1 MRGTVRAE
9 TQRRAESEGYK
20 KPWKKTAEEKRTGE
34 RDMIE
39 LGKKQKLQIVKEVKF
54 GVYLGDEK
62 EKVLLP
68 KKQVPAGA
76 KSGDEL
82 EVFVYRDSSDRPIAT
97 VRTPKLALGE
107 TAVLTVSDVTDI
119 GAFLDWGL
127 EKDLFLPFKQQTA
140 KVKPGEEC
148 LASLYIDK
156 SGRLCATM
164 KVYHHLQTDSPY
176 RKDDTVTGRVY
187 EISGNFGTFVAVDDK
202 YSALIPKKEMY
213 GGKKYQ
219 VGDMVTA
226 RVAGVK
232 EDGKL
237 ELAVRQKA
245 YLQMDEDADRLMEI
259 IEGFGG
265 VLPFSDKA
273 APEVIRQETG
283 MSKNEFKRALGNL
296 YKSRRVEIGEKSVR
310 KIK

>member
-1 MRGTVRAE
+1 
-9 TQRRAESEGYK
+9 
-20 KPWKKTAEEKRTGE
+20 
-34 RDMIE
+34 MIE
-39 LGKKQKLQIVKEVKF
+39 LGKRQKLKVVKEVEF

-68 KKQVPAGA
+68 KKQVPAGT
-76 KSGDEL
+76 KKDDEL
-82 EVFVYRDSSDRPIAT
+82 EVFIYRDSSDRPIAT
-97 VRTPKLALGE
+97 VRTPKLVMGE
-107 TAVLTVSDVTDI
+107 TAVLKVSDVTDI

-140 KVKPGEEC
+140 KVKPGDEC
-148 LASLYIDK
+148 LAALYIDK
-156 SGRLCATM
+156 SSRLCATM

-176 RKDDTVTGRVY
+176 RKNDTVTGRVY
-187 EISGNFGTFVAVDDK
+187 EISGNFGAFVAVDDK

-226 RVAGVK
+226 RVADVK

-245 YLQMDEDADRLMEI
+245 YLQMEEDANRLMEI
-259 IEGFGG
+259 IDSHGG

-273 APEVIRQETG
+273 DPELIRRETG
-283 MSKNEFKRALGNL
+283 MSKNEFKRALGGL
-296 YKSRRVEIGEKSVR
+296 YKSRRVEIGESSVR

>member
-1 MRGTVRAE
+1 MRE
-9 TQRRAESEGYK
+9 T
-20 KPWKKTAEEKRTGE
+20 
-34 RDMIE
+34 MIE
-39 LGKKQKLQIVKEVKF
+39 LGKRQKLKIVKEVEF

-68 KKQVPAGA
+68 KKQVPEGA
-76 KSGDEL
+76 KKDDEL
-82 EVFVYRDSSDRPIAT
+82 EVFIYRDSSDRPIAT
-97 VRTPKLALGE
+97 VRTPKLMAGE
-107 TAVLTVSDVTDI
+107 TAVLSVSDVTDI

-140 KVKPGEEC
+140 KVKPGDEC
-148 LASLYIDK
+148 LVALYIDK
-156 SGRLCATM
+156 SSRLCATM
-164 KVYHHLQTDSPY
+164 KVYHHLQTDSSY
-176 RKDDTVTGRVY
+176 RKNDTVTGRVY
-187 EISGNFGTFVAVDDK
+187 ELSGNFGAFVAVDDK

-226 RVAGVK
+226 RVADVK

-245 YLQMDEDADRLMEI
+245 YLQMEEDADRLMGI
-259 IEGFGG
+259 IDSHGG

-273 APEVIRQETG
+273 DPELIRRETG
-283 MSKNEFKRALGNL
+283 MSKNEFKRALGGL
-296 YKSRRVEIGEKSVR
+296 YKCRRVEIGESSVR

>member
-1 MRGTVRAE
+1 MRE
-9 TQRRAESEGYK
+9 T
-20 KPWKKTAEEKRTGE
+20 
-34 RDMIE
+34 MIE
-39 LGKKQKLQIVKEVKF
+39 LGKRQKLKIVKEVEF

-68 KKQVPAGA
+68 KKQVPEGA
-76 KSGDEL
+76 KKDDEL
-82 EVFVYRDSSDRPIAT
+82 EVFIYRDSSDRPIAT
-97 VRTPKLALGE
+97 VRTPKLMAGE
-107 TAVLTVSDVTDI
+107 TAALSVSDVTDI

-140 KVKPGEEC
+140 KVKPGDEC
-148 LASLYIDK
+148 LVALYIDK
-156 SGRLCATM
+156 SSRLCATM

-176 RKDDTVTGRVY
+176 RKNDTVTGRVY
-187 EISGNFGTFVAVDDK
+187 ELSGNFGAFVAVDDK

-226 RVAGVK
+226 RVADVK

-245 YLQMDEDADRLMEI
+245 YLQMEEDADRLMGI
-259 IEGFGG
+259 IDSHGG

-273 APEVIRQETG
+273 DPELIRRETG
-283 MSKNEFKRALGNL
+283 MSKNEFKRALGGL
-296 YKSRRVEIGEKSVR
+296 YKCRRVEIGESSVR

>member
-1 MRGTVRAE
+1 
-9 TQRRAESEGYK
+9 
-20 KPWKKTAEEKRTGE
+20 
-34 RDMIE
+34 MIE
-39 LGKKQKLQIVKEVKF
+39 LGKRQKLKIVKEVEF

-62 EKVLLP
+62 ERVLLP
-68 KKQVPAGA
+68 KKQVPEGA
-76 KSGDEL
+76 KKDDEL
-82 EVFVYRDSSDRPIAT
+82 EVFIYRDSSDRPIAT
-97 VRTPKLALGE
+97 VRTPKLMAGE
-107 TAVLTVSDVTDI
+107 TAVLSVSDVTDI

-140 KVKPGEEC
+140 KVKQGDEC
-148 LASLYIDK
+148 LVALYIDK
-156 SGRLCATM
+156 SSRLCATM
-164 KVYHHLQTDSPY
+164 KVYHHLQTDSTY
-176 RKDDTVTGRVY
+176 RKNDTVTGRVY
-187 EISGNFGTFVAVDDK
+187 EISGNFGAFVAVDDK

-226 RVAGVK
+226 RVADVK

-245 YLQMDEDADRLMEI
+245 YLQMEEDADRLMEI
-259 IEGFGG
+259 IDSHGG

-273 APEVIRQETG
+273 DPELIRRETG
-283 MSKNEFKRALGNL
+283 MSKNEFKRALGGL
-296 YKSRRVEIGEKSVR
+296 YKCRRVEIGESSVR

>member
-1 MRGTVRAE
+1 
-9 TQRRAESEGYK
+9 
-20 KPWKKTAEEKRTGE
+20 
-34 RDMIE
+34 MIE
-39 LGKKQKLQIVKEVKF
+39 LGKRQKLKVVKEVEF

-68 KKQVPAGA
+68 KKQVPAGT
-76 KSGDEL
+76 KKDDEL
-82 EVFVYRDSSDRPIAT
+82 EVFIYRDSSDRPIAT
-97 VRTPKLALGE
+97 VRTPKLVMGE
-107 TAVLTVSDVTDI
+107 TAVLKVSDVTDI

-140 KVKPGEEC
+140 KVKPGNEC
-148 LASLYIDK
+148 LVALYIDK
-156 SGRLCATM
+156 SSRLCATM

-176 RKDDTVTGRVY
+176 RKNDTVTGRVY
-187 EISGNFGTFVAVDDK
+187 EISGNFGAFVAVDDK

-226 RVAGVK
+226 RVADVK

-245 YLQMDEDADRLMEI
+245 YLQMEEDADRLMEI
-259 IEGFGG
+259 IDSHGG

-273 APEVIRQETG
+273 DPELIRRETG
-283 MSKNEFKRALGNL
+283 MSKNEFKRALGGL
-296 YKSRRVEIGEKSVR
+296 YKYRRVEIGESSVR

>member
-1 MRGTVRAE
+1 
-9 TQRRAESEGYK
+9 
-20 KPWKKTAEEKRTGE
+20 
-34 RDMIE
+34 MIE
-39 LGKKQKLQIVKEVKF
+39 LGKRQKLKIVKEVEF

-68 KKQVPAGA
+68 KKQVPEGA
-76 KSGDEL
+76 KKDDEL
-82 EVFVYRDSSDRPIAT
+82 EVFIYRDSSDRPIAT
-97 VRTPKLALGE
+97 VRTPKLMAGE
-107 TAVLTVSDVTDI
+107 TAVLSVSDVTDI

-140 KVKPGEEC
+140 KVKPGDEC
-148 LASLYIDK
+148 LVALYIDK
-156 SGRLCATM
+156 SSRLCATM

-176 RKDDTVTGRVY
+176 RKNDTVTGRVY
-187 EISGNFGTFVAVDDK
+187 ELSGNFGAFVAVDDK

-213 GGKKYQ
+213 GGEKYQ

-226 RVAGVK
+226 RVADVK

-245 YLQMDEDADRLMEI
+245 YLQMEEDADRLMGI
-259 IEGFGG
+259 IDSHGG

-273 APEVIRQETG
+273 DPELIRRETG
-283 MSKNEFKRALGNL
+283 MSKNEFKRALGGL
-296 YKSRRVEIGEKSVR
+296 YKCRRVEIGESSVR